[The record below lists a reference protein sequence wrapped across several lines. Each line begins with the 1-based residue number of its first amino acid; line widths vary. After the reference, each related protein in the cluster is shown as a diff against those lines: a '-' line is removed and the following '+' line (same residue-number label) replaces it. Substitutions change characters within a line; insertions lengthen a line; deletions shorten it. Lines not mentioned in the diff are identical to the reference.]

1 MTTQANPITIRVA
14 AALEAANIVRT
25 LKNHWSEQGG
35 LRPERVNDMRALIH
49 VMEIIDRGRVV
60 VADRAGRLI
69 GVAGVI
75 ARAEPWSDDWYMD
88 LQWLYAV
95 PFNTKVTAGD
105 MTHSEASALRRETEE
120 SLLAA
125 VEQFADERQL
135 PLVNQTF
142 YLNSENHDQ
151 IFSDRRYLRL
161 GGVHMRMPGE
171 VANVPLSR
179 TG

>member
-1 MTTQANPITIRVA
+1 MTSQAIPITIRTA

-25 LKNHWSEQGG
+25 LKSHWSEQGG
-35 LRPERVNDMRALIH
+35 LRPERVNDTRALIH
-49 VMEIIDRGRVV
+49 VIGIIDRGRVV

-69 GVAGVI
+69 GVAGAMPV
-75 ARAEPWSDDWYMD
+75 AEDWSDDWYMD
-88 LQWLYAV
+88 LKWLYAV

-105 MTHSEASALRRETEE
+105 MTLGEAASLRRETEE

-135 PLVNQTF
+135 PLVSQTIR
-142 YLNSENHDQ
+142 LHSENHDQ

-161 GGVHMRMPGE
+161 GGVHMRMPNG
-171 VANVPLSR
+171 VADVPLSR